1 MQEAPGAFLDVKF
14 ARRIQIGAVCSSKW
28 AVHSLCIAESEHLNH
43 KLIMSGVAHQRLSQV
58 SGVFLRL
65 LTPLMH

>member
-1 MQEAPGAFLDVKF
+1 MQEAPVHSLML
-14 ARRIQIGAVCSSKW
+14 SSCAEFKSEQSVLRNGP
-28 AVHSLCIAESEHLNH
+28 VHSLCIAESEHLNY

-58 SGVFLRL
+58 SGDFLRL